1 VRLYPENIELLYEL
15 VEIGETVMI
24 VNEPYLLGWRD
35 GEMYFESHVPLED
48 DTISPADRLEILLQ
62 DQENQAGA
70 PLRQADK
77 DQLRAIA
84 SVANGVPVRVG
95 LHDMDEVLAR
105 AVLVHNTV
113 EIDPNAPT
121 LLEVREMM
129 DEVMLEVEEESE
141 SL

>member
-1 VRLYPENIELLYEL
+1 
-15 VEIGETVMI
+15 IGETVMI

-35 GEMYFESHVPLED
+35 GEMYFEGHAPLED
-48 DTISPADRLEILLQ
+48 DTISPADRLESLLQ
-62 DQENQAGA
+62 DQENKAGA

-113 EIDPNAPT
+113 EIDPDAPT

-129 DEVMLEVEEESE
+129 DEVTREVEEESE